1 MGTSARVDLKGRSL
15 NEKNELEGGVQ
26 YSCDGLSCS
35 PSIGRQSASGGQRW
49 SNINSERNFNSPIS
63 TVTAS
68 RRVLLVF
75 GPTPF
80 KRPSGPGRVSTPR
93 LNMARALDISRSHG
107 FTGTGAIKSPARCI
121 ITKEVSHLGVSV
133 LSAIFVSM
141 SPRHGGSHTLDV
153 MALHKRFNQ
162 P

>member
-1 MGTSARVDLKGRSL
+1 MAIVWEALSAEGRGLGRWAGVFWREGRLAPTSVRVDLKGRSL

-80 KRPSGPGRVSTPR
+80 KRPGGPSRVSTPR
-93 LNMARALDISRSHG
+93 LNMG
-107 FTGTGAIKSPARCI
+107 PGPW
-121 ITKEVSHLGVSV
+121 
-133 LSAIFVSM
+133 M
-141 SPRHGGSHTLDV
+141 
-153 MALHKRFNQ
+153 
-162 P
+162 